1 MLLAGLTGTGSG
13 KLGSSVF
20 SVTAGKQIVRQY
32 QPVVTNPS
40 TQTQVNNRAR
50 LKLISQLSAVMG
62 DVIAIP
68 RKGNISS
75 RNLFVSDNY
84 HVTEAINGVATVDL
98 SAIGLTRG
106 GINIPYVNAVRVDT
120 TSIDV
125 ELADSAA
132 KIVTRVVYVMFY
144 RNRSGEL
151 QLADSAVIE
160 TAGADG
166 KFPFSF
172 GYIAQDVVVYAYGIF
187 DKNTKASAKFGD
199 YGVETGT
206 QVASLISDRK
216 VSDKDYLISKTQGIF
231 LVGETTIEVTS
242 CKVGTTSIAASGTT
256 NVPYQSFGNV
266 EVQANDV
273 EGKYLAILI
282 DGTRLT
288 PSAFNASGKANV
300 GFSGLSGGEN
310 IRFQI
315 GILQGVQFIPQFSYG
330 GTAVIAQ
337 QSTAITSVTANGTT
351 IGASGNTQIAQ
362 AASTLFIV
370 QGTGVANK
378 YMRISV
384 NGVAREPV
392 LFQDTVP
399 PFSAD
404 ETIANLAINDV
415 VTFQIG
421 RVVNNTFVEDVAYG
435 GSAVIA
441 EVPATFTSVTVNG
454 TSVAA
459 SGTTDVVA
467 QATNT
472 YVFNTQN
479 AIGKYLAF
487 LDGNNVVQSVHAIS
501 GNSLTVTDAAVAGTT
516 VKFAIGTGSSVG
528 SFVAQTNYGGTVSLV
543 EAPAADFNNVTLN
556 GNAWSGNREPS
567 SASVTVAATTKAAN
581 VGKWA
586 LLARSANKPAIGAE
600 AFPSVGANQIS
611 STSIGV
617 TGSLTQDYAYWLCI
631 CEFDEVDERYLVKA
645 VYDYSVMYH
654 IEEG

>member
-1 MLLAGLTGTGSG
+1 MKLTGLTGTGSG

-20 SVTAGKQIVRQY
+20 SVHAGEQVVRQY

-40 TQTQVNNRAR
+40 TQVQVNNRAR

-68 RKGNISS
+68 RKGNVTS

-84 HVTEAINGVATVDL
+84 HVTEALNGVATVDL
-98 SAIGLTRG
+98 SAISLTRG
-106 GINIPYVNAVRVDT
+106 GINIPYVNAVRVDN

-125 ELADSAA
+125 ELADKANQ
-132 KIVTRVVYVMFY
+132 IVSRVVYVMFY

-151 QLADSAVIE
+151 QLADSAVVE
-160 TAGADG
+160 TAGDDG
-166 KFPFSF
+166 KFAYSF
-172 GYIAQDVVVYAYGIF
+172 GYVAQDVVVYAYGIF
-187 DKNTKASAKFGD
+187 DKNNKAAAKFGD
-199 YGVETGT
+199 YAVETGT

-273 EGKYLAILI
+273 EGKYLAIII

-315 GILQGVQFIPQFSYG
+315 GIMQGVQFIPQFTYG

-337 QSTAITSVTANGTT
+337 QSTVITSVTANGAA

-362 AASTLFIV
+362 AASTQFVV

-392 LFQDTVP
+392 LFQTLIQP
-399 PFSAD
+399 ASAN
-404 ETIANLAINDV
+404 ETIANLAISDV

-441 EVPATFTSVTVNG
+441 EVPATFTGVTVNG
-454 TSVAA
+454 TNVAA

-472 YVFNTQN
+472 YVFGTQN

-501 GNSLTVTDAAVAGTT
+501 GNSLTVTDSAAAGTT
-516 VKFAIGTGSSVG
+516 IKFAIGTGSSVG
-528 SFVAQTNYGGTVSLV
+528 TFVAQTNYGGTVSLV
-543 EAPAADFNNVTLN
+543 EAPAADFSNVTVN
-556 GNAWSGNREPS
+556 GNPWNNNKELSGAN
-567 SASVTVAATTKAAN
+567 VTVAATTKAAN

-586 LLARSANKPAIGAE
+586 LLARSTTKPAIGAE

-611 STSIGV
+611 STSVGV
-617 TGSLTQDYAYWLCI
+617 TGTLAQDYAYWLCI
-631 CEFDEVDERYLVKA
+631 CEFDEVDERYLVKS
-645 VYDYSVMYH
+645 VYDYNVMYH

>member
-50 LKLISQLSAVMG
+50 LKLISQLSAVMS

-68 RKGNISS
+68 RKGNVSS

-106 GINIPYVNAVRVDT
+106 GVQIPYVNAERVDT

-125 ELADSAA
+125 ALADKADQ
-132 KIVTRVVYVMFY
+132 IVDRVVYIMFY

-151 QLADSAVIE
+151 QLADSAVVE

-166 KFPFSF
+166 KFPYSF

-187 DKNTKASAKFGD
+187 DKNNKATAKFSD
-199 YGVETGT
+199 YAVETGT

-231 LVGETTIEVTS
+231 LVGETSIEVTL
-242 CKVGTTSIAASGTT
+242 CKFGNTTIAATGTT
-256 NVPYQSFGNV
+256 NVPYASTGRV
-266 EVQANDV
+266 EVHANDV
-273 EGKYLAILI
+273 EGKYLSITI
-282 DGTRLT
+282 DGNRLPAT
-288 PSAFNASGKANV
+288 AFGVDGRALSSV
-300 GFSGLSGGEN
+300 GAFVGGEVVRVQIGVLSGE
-310 IRFQI
+310 
-315 GILQGVQFIPQFSYG
+315 QFVPQYTYG
-330 GTAVIAQ
+330 GTIVMSQ
-337 QSTAITSVTANGTT
+337 QNTAITSLTANGVA
-351 IGASGNTQIAQ
+351 IAASGNTQIAQ
-362 AASTLFIV
+362 AASVEFDIV
-370 QGTGVANK
+370 GTGCINK
-378 YMRISV
+378 YFRVSV
-384 NGVAREPV
+384 NGVARVPV
-392 LFQDTVP
+392 LFVNMSDRDT
-399 PFSAD
+399 SND
-404 ETIANLAINDV
+404 TISNLNVGDV
-415 VTFQIG
+415 VTFQVG

-441 EVPATFTSVTVNG
+441 EVPATFTGVTVNG
-454 TSVAA
+454 TNVAA

-472 YVFNTQN
+472 YVFGTQN

-501 GNSLTVTDAAVAGTT
+501 GNSLTVTDAATAGTT
-516 VKFAIGTGSSVG
+516 IKFAIGTGSSVG
-528 SFVAQTNYGGTVSLV
+528 TFVAQTNYGGTVSLI
-543 EAPAADFNNVTLN
+543 EAPAADFSNVTVN
-556 GNAWSGNREPS
+556 GNPWNGNMELSG
-567 SASVTVAATTKAAN
+567 ASVTVAATTKAAN
-581 VGKWA
+581 VGQWVM
-586 LLARSANKPAIGAE
+586 LARSNTKPAINSIAY
-600 AFPSVGANQIS
+600 PVVGYNQIS
-611 STSIGV
+611 NTSIGV
-617 TGSLTQDYAYWLCI
+617 TGSLAQEYNYWLCI
-631 CEFDEVDERYLVKA
+631 CEHDDIDDRFIIKA

>member
-1 MLLAGLTGTGSG
+1 MKLTGLTGTGSG

-20 SVTAGKQIVRQY
+20 SVHAGEQVVRQY
-32 QPVVTNPS
+32 QPIVTNPS

-68 RKGNISS
+68 RKGNVTS

-84 HVTEAINGVATVDL
+84 HVTEALNGVATVNL

-106 GINIPYVNAVRVDT
+106 GINIPYVNAERVDT

-125 ELADSAA
+125 ALADKANQ
-132 KIVTRVVYVMFY
+132 IVSRVVYVMFF

-151 QLADSAVIE
+151 QLADSAVVE
-160 TAGADG
+160 TAGVNG
-166 KFPFSF
+166 TFPYSF
-172 GYIAQDVVVYAYGIF
+172 GYIAQDVVVYAYGIY
-187 DKNTKASAKFGD
+187 DKNTKATAKFND
-199 YGVETGT
+199 YAVETGT
-206 QVASLISDRK
+206 EVASLISDRK
-216 VSDKDYLISKTQGIF
+216 VSDSDYLVSKTQGIF

-242 CKVGTTSIAASGTT
+242 CKVGSTSIAASGTT
-256 NVPYQSFGNV
+256 NVAYQSFGNV

-288 PSAFNASGKANV
+288 PSAFSASGKANV
-300 GFSGLSGGEN
+300 GFSGMSGGET

-315 GILQGVQFIPQFSYG
+315 GILQGVQFIPQFTYG

-337 QSTAITSVTANGTT
+337 QSTAITSVTANGTA

-362 AASTLFIV
+362 AANTTFVV

-384 NGVAREPV
+384 NGVAREPI

-404 ETIANLAINDV
+404 ETIANLAISDV

-441 EVPATFTSVTVNG
+441 EVPATFTGVTVNG
-454 TSVAA
+454 TNVAA

-501 GNSLTVTDAAVAGTT
+501 DNSLTVTDSAAAGTT

-543 EAPAADFNNVTLN
+543 EAPAADFSNVTVN
-556 GNAWSGNREPS
+556 GSAWNSNKELSGAN
-567 SASVTVAATTKAAN
+567 VTVAATTKAAN

-611 STSIGV
+611 GTSIGV
-617 TGSLTQDYAYWLCI
+617 TGSLTEDYAYWLCI
-631 CEFDEVDERYLVKA
+631 CEFDEVDEKYLVKA

>member
-1 MLLAGLTGTGSG
+1 MKLTGLTGTGSG

-20 SVTAGKQIVRQY
+20 SVHAGEQVVRQY

-40 TQTQVNNRAR
+40 TQVQVNNRAR

-68 RKGNISS
+68 RKGNVTS

-84 HVTEAINGVATVDL
+84 HVTEALNGVATVDL
-98 SAIGLTRG
+98 SAISLTRG
-106 GINIPYVNAVRVDT
+106 GINIPYVNAVRVDN

-125 ELADSAA
+125 ELADKANQ
-132 KIVTRVVYVMFY
+132 IVSRVVYVVFY

-151 QLADSAVIE
+151 QLADSAVVE
-160 TAGADG
+160 TAGDDG
-166 KFPFSF
+166 KFAYSF

-187 DKNTKASAKFGD
+187 DKNTKAAARFGD
-199 YGVETGT
+199 YAVETGT

-300 GFSGLSGGEN
+300 GFSGMSGGEN

-315 GILQGVQFIPQFSYG
+315 GIMQGVQFIPQFTYG

-337 QSTAITSVTANGTT
+337 QSTVITSVTANGAA

-362 AASTLFIV
+362 AASTTFVV

-404 ETIANLAINDV
+404 ESIANLAISDV
-415 VTFQIG
+415 ITFQVG
-421 RVVNNTFVEDVAYG
+421 RVINNTFVEDVAYG

-441 EVPATFTSVTVNG
+441 EVPATFTGVTVNG
-454 TSVAA
+454 TNVAA
-459 SGTTDVVA
+459 SGTTNVTV
-467 QATNT
+467 QSPNT
-472 YVFNTQN
+472 YVFGTQN

-501 GNSLTVTDAAVAGTT
+501 GNSLTVTDSAAAGTT

-528 SFVAQTNYGGTVSLV
+528 TFVAQTNYGGTVSLV
-543 EAPAADFNNVTLN
+543 EAPASDFSNVTLDGNPWNSNNESVGSSVSVAGNVRAAFN
-556 GNAWSGNREPS
+556 GKWVQLVRSETAPTIGSIPVYYTGQWPITNGSFSGSGNLN
-567 SASVTVAATTKAAN
+567 TNYK
-581 VGKWA
+581 
-586 LLARSANKPAIGAE
+586 
-600 AFPSVGANQIS
+600 
-611 STSIGV
+611 
-617 TGSLTQDYAYWLCI
+617 YWLCI
-631 CEFDEVDERYLVKA
+631 LERDDMDENFLVA
-645 VYDYSVMYH
+645 SVYDYYCMNEVN
-654 IEEG
+654 EG

>member
-1 MLLAGLTGTGSG
+1 MLLCGLTGTGSG

-68 RKGNISS
+68 RKGNVSS

-106 GINIPYVNAVRVDT
+106 GVQIPYINAERVDN

-125 ELADSAA
+125 ALADKADQ
-132 KIVTRVVYVMFY
+132 IVDRVVYIMFY

-151 QLADSAVIE
+151 QLADSAVVE
-160 TAGADG
+160 AAGADG
-166 KFPFSF
+166 KFPYSF
-172 GYIAQDVVVYAYGIF
+172 GYIAQDVVVYAYGIY
-187 DKNTKASAKFGD
+187 DKNNKATAKFGN
-199 YGVETGT
+199 YAVSTGT
-206 QVASLISDRK
+206 EVASLISDRK

-231 LVGETTIEVTS
+231 LVGETSIEVTL
-242 CKVGTTSIAASGTT
+242 CKFGNTTIASTGTT
-256 NVPYQSFGNV
+256 NVPYVSTGRV
-266 EVQANDV
+266 EVHANDV
-273 EGKYLAILI
+273 EDKYLSITI
-282 DGTRLT
+282 DGNRLPAT
-288 PSAFNASGKANV
+288 AFGADGRALSSV
-300 GFSGLSGGEN
+300 GAFVGGEVVRVQIGVLSGT
-310 IRFQI
+310 
-315 GILQGVQFIPQFSYG
+315 QFVPQYTYG
-330 GTAVIAQ
+330 GTIVMNQ
-337 QSTAITSVTANGTT
+337 QDTAISSLTANGVA
-351 IGASGNTQIAQ
+351 IAASGNTQIAQ
-362 AASTLFIV
+362 AASVEFDIV
-370 QGTGVANK
+370 GTGCINK
-378 YMRISV
+378 YFRVSV

-392 LFQDTVP
+392 LFVNMSDRDT
-399 PFSAD
+399 SND
-404 ETIANLAINDV
+404 TISNLNVGDV
-415 VTFQIG
+415 VTFQVG

-441 EVPATFTSVTVNG
+441 EVPATFTSVAVNG
-454 TSVAA
+454 TNVAA

-472 YVFNTQN
+472 YVFGTQN

-501 GNSLTVTDAAVAGTT
+501 GNSLTVTDAATAGTT
-516 VKFAIGTGSSVG
+516 IKFAIGTGSSVG
-528 SFVAQTNYGGTVSLV
+528 TFVAQTNYGGTVSLV
-543 EAPAADFNNVTLN
+543 EAPAADFSNVTVN
-556 GNAWSGNREPS
+556 GNAWNGNKELSG
-567 SASVTVAATTKAAN
+567 ASVTVAATTKAAN
-581 VGKWA
+581 VGQWV
-586 LLARSANKPAIGAE
+586 LLARSTSKPAIGAE

-617 TGSLTQDYAYWLCI
+617 TGSLAQDYAYWLCI

-654 IEEG
+654 IDEG

>member
-1 MLLAGLTGTGSG
+1 MKLTGLTGTGSG

-20 SVTAGKQIVRQY
+20 SVSAGEQIVRQY

-68 RKGNISS
+68 KQGNVSS

-84 HVTEAINGVATVDL
+84 HATEAVNGVATVDL

-106 GINIPYVNAVRVDT
+106 GVQIPYVNASRVDT

-125 ELADSAA
+125 ELADKANQ
-132 KIVTRVVYVMFY
+132 IVSRVVYVMFF

-151 QLADSAVIE
+151 QLADSAVVE
-160 TAGADG
+160 VAGTDG
-166 KFPFSF
+166 KFPYSF
-172 GYIAQDVVVYAYGIF
+172 DYIAQDVVVYAYGIF
-187 DKNTKASAKFGD
+187 DKNSKASAKFGN
-199 YGVETGT
+199 YAVETGT

-256 NVPYQSFGNV
+256 NVPYQSFGTV

-273 EGKYLAILI
+273 EGKYLAILVN
-282 DGTRLT
+282 GTRLT
-288 PSAFNASGKANV
+288 PSAFDASGKAYV
-300 GFSGLSGGEN
+300 GFSGFSGGET
-310 IRFQI
+310 IRVQI
-315 GILQGVQFIPQFSYG
+315 GILQGVQFVPQFTYG

-337 QSTAITSVTANGTT
+337 QSTVFTSVTANGAA
-351 IGASGNTQIAQ
+351 ISASGNTQIAQ
-362 AASTLFIV
+362 AASTEFIV

-384 NGVAREPV
+384 NGVARTPV
-392 LFQDTVP
+392 LFQDTVS

-404 ETIANLAINDV
+404 ETIANLSVGDV

-421 RVVNNTFVEDVAYG
+421 RVVNDTFVEDVAFG

-454 TSVAA
+454 SNVAA
-459 SGTTDVVA
+459 SGTTEVVA

-479 AIGKYLAF
+479 AIGKYMAF

-501 GNSLTVTDAAVAGTT
+501 GNSLTVTDSAAAGTT

-528 SFVAQTNYGGTVSLV
+528 TFVAQTNFGGTVSLV
-543 EAPAADFNNVTLN
+543 EAPAADFSNITFN
-556 GNAWSGNREPS
+556 GNAWNSNREVS
-567 SASVTVAATTKAAN
+567 SSNATVAGTTKAAN
-581 VGKWA
+581 NGKFVA
-586 LLARSANKPAIGAE
+586 LTRSTAKPNIGDSMSFVQGKHQISNGSLDLTGNLSEGYTYWLAIG
-600 AFPSVGANQIS
+600 
-611 STSIGV
+611 
-617 TGSLTQDYAYWLCI
+617 DY
-631 CEFDEVDERYLVKA
+631 DELEDTTVITA
-645 VYDYSVMYH
+645 VYDYSVKYA

>member
-1 MLLAGLTGTGSG
+1 MKLTGLTGTGSG

-20 SVTAGKQIVRQY
+20 SVHAGEQVVRQY

-68 RKGNISS
+68 RKGNVTS

-84 HVTEAINGVATVDL
+84 HVTEALNGVATVDL
-98 SAIGLTRG
+98 SAISLTRG
-106 GINIPYVNAVRVDT
+106 GINIPYVNAVRVDN

-125 ELADSAA
+125 ELADKANQ
-132 KIVTRVVYVMFY
+132 IVSRVVYVMFY

-151 QLADSAVIE
+151 QLADSAVVE
-160 TAGADG
+160 TAGDDG
-166 KFPFSF
+166 KFPYSF
-172 GYIAQDVVVYAYGIF
+172 GYVAQDVVVYAYGIF
-187 DKNTKASAKFGD
+187 DKNTKAAAKFGD
-199 YGVETGT
+199 YAVETGT

-242 CKVGTTSIAASGTT
+242 CKVEATSIAASGTT
-256 NVPYQSFGNV
+256 NVPYYSFGI
-266 EVQANDV
+266 VQVKANDV
-273 EGKYLAILI
+273 EGKYLSILV
-282 DGTRLT
+282 DGTRST
-288 PSAFNASGKANV
+288 PSAFDESGKAIAN
-300 GFSGLSGGEN
+300 FSGLSGGEN

-315 GILQGVQFIPQFSYG
+315 GIMQGVQFIPQFTYG

-337 QSTAITSVTANGTT
+337 QATAFTSVTANGTA

-362 AASTLFIV
+362 AASTEFVV

-392 LFQDTVP
+392 LFQNLVP
-399 PFSAD
+399 PASAD
-404 ETIANLAINDV
+404 ETIANLAISDV

-441 EVPATFTSVTVNG
+441 EVPATFTGVTVNG
-454 TSVAA
+454 TNVAA

-472 YVFNTQN
+472 YVFGTQN

-501 GNSLTVTDAAVAGTT
+501 GNSLTVTDSAAAGTT

-543 EAPAADFNNVTLN
+543 EAPASDFSNVTLN
-556 GNAWSGNREPS
+556 GNPWNSNNES
-567 SASVTVAATTKAAN
+567 VSNSVTVAGDVAARYN
-581 VGKWA
+581 GRHVA
-586 LLARSANKPAIGAE
+586 LVQNSNPPAIGTIVNIRTGNWLISNG
-600 AFPSVGANQIS
+600 AFSGSGNINSNQK
-611 STSIGV
+611 
-617 TGSLTQDYAYWLCI
+617 YWLCVLVPDDM
-631 CEFDEVDERYLVKA
+631 DENQLVDS
-645 VYDYSVMYH
+645 VYDYYCMNEVN
-654 IEEG
+654 EG

>member
-1 MLLAGLTGTGSG
+1 MKLTGLTGTGSG

-20 SVTAGKQIVRQY
+20 SVHAGEQVVRQY

-68 RKGNISS
+68 RKGNVTS

-84 HVTEAINGVATVDL
+84 HVTEALNGVATVDL
-98 SAIGLTRG
+98 SAISLTRG
-106 GINIPYVNAVRVDT
+106 GINIPYVNAVRVDN

-125 ELADSAA
+125 ELADKANQ
-132 KIVTRVVYVMFY
+132 IVSRVVYVMFY

-151 QLADSAVIE
+151 QLADSAVVE
-160 TAGADG
+160 TAGDDG
-166 KFPFSF
+166 KFAYSF
-172 GYIAQDVVVYAYGIF
+172 GYVAQDVVVYAYGIF
-187 DKNTKASAKFGD
+187 DKNNKAAAKFGD
-199 YGVETGT
+199 YAVETGT

-242 CKVGTTSIAASGTT
+242 CKVENTSIAASGTT
-256 NVPYQSFGNV
+256 NVPYYSFGIV
-266 EVQANDV
+266 QVQANDV
-273 EGKYLAILI
+273 EGKYLSILV
-282 DGTRLT
+282 DGTRST
-288 PSAFNASGKANV
+288 PSAFDASGKAIAS
-300 GFSGLSGGEN
+300 FSNLSGGEN

-315 GILQGVQFIPQFSYG
+315 GIMQGVQFIPQFTYG

-337 QSTAITSVTANGTT
+337 QSTAFTSVTANGSA

-362 AASTLFIV
+362 AASTQFVV

-378 YMRISV
+378 YMRISI

-392 LFQDTVP
+392 LFQTLIQP
-399 PFSAD
+399 ASAN
-404 ETIANLAINDV
+404 ETIANLAISDV

-441 EVPATFTSVTVNG
+441 EVPATFTGVTVNG
-454 TSVAA
+454 TNVAA
-459 SGTTDVVA
+459 AGTTEVVA

-472 YVFNTQN
+472 YVFGTQN

-501 GNSLTVTDAAVAGTT
+501 GNSLTVTDSAAAGTT

-543 EAPAADFNNVTLN
+543 EAPAADFSNVTVN
-556 GNAWSGNREPS
+556 GNPWNNNKEFSGAN
-567 SASVTVAATTKAAN
+567 VTVAAATKAAN

-586 LLARSANKPAIGAE
+586 LLARSNEKPAINAE

-617 TGSLTQDYAYWLCI
+617 TGSLAQDYKYWLCI

>member
-68 RKGNISS
+68 RKGNVTS

-106 GINIPYVNAVRVDT
+106 GINIPYVNAVRVDN

-125 ELADSAA
+125 ELADRAD

-151 QLADSAVIE
+151 QLADSAIVE

-166 KFPFSF
+166 KFLYSF
-172 GYIAQDVVVYAYGIF
+172 EFIAQDVVVYAYGIF
-187 DKNTKASAKFGD
+187 DKNTKATAKFND
-199 YGVETGT
+199 YAVETGT
-206 QVASLISDRK
+206 EVASLISDRK
-216 VSDKDYLISKTQGIF
+216 VSDRDYLISKTQGIF
-231 LVGETTIEVTS
+231 LVGETSIEVTL
-242 CKVGTTSIAASGTT
+242 CKFGNTTIAASGTT
-256 NVPYQSFGNV
+256 NVPYASTGRV
-266 EVQANDV
+266 EVHANDV
-273 EGKYLAILI
+273 EGKYLSITI
-282 DGTRLT
+282 DGNRLPAT
-288 PSAFNASGKANV
+288 AFGADGKALSSV
-300 GFSGLSGGEN
+300 GAFVGGEVVRVQIGVLSGT
-310 IRFQI
+310 
-315 GILQGVQFIPQFSYG
+315 QFVPQYTYG
-330 GTAVIAQ
+330 GTIVMNQ
-337 QSTAITSVTANGTT
+337 QNTAISSLNANGVA
-351 IGASGNTQIAQ
+351 IAASGNTQIAQ
-362 AASTLFIV
+362 AASIEFDIV
-370 QGTGVANK
+370 GTGCINK
-378 YMRISV
+378 YFRVSV

-392 LFQDTVP
+392 LFINASSQDT
-399 PFSAD
+399 SND
-404 ETIANLAINDV
+404 TISNLNVGDV
-415 VTFQIG
+415 VTFQVG

-454 TSVAA
+454 TNVAA

-472 YVFNTQN
+472 YVFGTQN

-501 GNSLTVTDAAVAGTT
+501 GNSLTVTDSAAAGTT

-543 EAPAADFNNVTLN
+543 EAPAADFSNVTLN

-567 SASVTVAATTKAAN
+567 SGNVTVAGTTKAAN
-581 VGKWA
+581 VGKWVM
-586 LLARSANKPAIGAE
+586 LARSENKPAIGADV
-600 AFPSVGANQIS
+600 FPVVGANQIS

-617 TGSLTQDYAYWLCI
+617 TGSLAKDYKYWLCI
-631 CEFDEVDERYLVKA
+631 CELDEIDDRYLVKA
-645 VYDYSVMYH
+645 VYDYSVKYTV
-654 IEEG
+654 EEG

>member
-1 MLLAGLTGTGSG
+1 MKLSGLTGTGSG

-20 SVTAGKQIVRQY
+20 SVHAGEQVVRQY

-68 RKGNISS
+68 RKGNVTS

-84 HVTEAINGVATVDL
+84 HVTEALNGVATVNL

-106 GINIPYVNAVRVDT
+106 GINIPYVNAERVDT

-125 ELADSAA
+125 ALADKANQ
-132 KIVTRVVYVMFY
+132 IVSRVVYVMFF

-151 QLADSAVIE
+151 QLADSAVVE
-160 TAGADG
+160 TAGVNG
-166 KFPFSF
+166 TFPYSF
-172 GYIAQDVVVYAYGIF
+172 GYIAQDVVVYAYGIY
-187 DKNTKASAKFGD
+187 DKNTKATAKFND
-199 YGVETGT
+199 YAVETGT
-206 QVASLISDRK
+206 EVASLISDRK
-216 VSDKDYLISKTQGIF
+216 VSDSDYLVSKTQGIF

-242 CKVGTTSIAASGTT
+242 CKVGSTSIAASGTT
-256 NVPYQSFGNV
+256 NVAYQSFGNV

-288 PSAFNASGKANV
+288 PSAFSASGKANV
-300 GFSGLSGGEN
+300 GFSGMSGGET

-315 GILQGVQFIPQFSYG
+315 GILQGVQFIPQFTYG

-337 QSTAITSVTANGTT
+337 QSTAITSVTANGTA

-362 AASTLFIV
+362 AANTTFVV

-384 NGVAREPV
+384 NGVAREPI

-404 ETIANLAINDV
+404 ETIANLAISDV

-441 EVPATFTSVTVNG
+441 EVPATFTGVTVNG
-454 TSVAA
+454 TNVAA

-501 GNSLTVTDAAVAGTT
+501 GNSLTVTDAAAAGTT

-543 EAPAADFNNVTLN
+543 EAPAADFSNVTIN
-556 GNAWSGNREPS
+556 GSAWGSNKELSG
-567 SASVTVAATTKAAN
+567 ASVTVAATTKAAN
-581 VGKWA
+581 ISKWA
-586 LLARSANKPAIGAE
+586 LLARSANKPSVGDQ

-611 STSIGV
+611 STSVGV
-617 TGSLTQDYAYWLCI
+617 TGSLAQDYNYWLCI
-631 CEFDEVDERYLVKA
+631 CELDEIDDRYLIEA

>member
-1 MLLAGLTGTGSG
+1 MKLTGLTGTGSG

-20 SVTAGKQIVRQY
+20 SVQAGEQIVRQY

-40 TQTQVNNRAR
+40 TQVQVNNRAR
-50 LKLISQLSAVMG
+50 LKLISQLSAVMS

-68 RKGNISS
+68 RKGNVTS

-125 ELADSAA
+125 ELADKANQ
-132 KIVTRVVYVMFY
+132 IVSRVVYVMFY

-151 QLADSAVIE
+151 QLADSAVVE
-160 TAGADG
+160 TAGDDG
-166 KFPFSF
+166 VFPYSF
-172 GYIAQDVVVYAYGIF
+172 GYVAQDVVVYAYGIF
-187 DKNTKASAKFGD
+187 DKNNKATAKFSD
-199 YGVETGT
+199 YAVETGT
-206 QVASLISDRK
+206 QVASLVSDRK

-256 NVPYQSFGNV
+256 NVAYQSFGNV

-282 DGTRLT
+282 DGTRLA

-315 GILQGVQFIPQFSYG
+315 GILQGVQFIPQFTYG

-337 QSTAITSVTANGTT
+337 QSTVITAVTANGTA

-362 AASTLFIV
+362 AANTQFIV

-384 NGVAREPV
+384 NGVAREPI

-441 EVPATFTSVTVNG
+441 EVPATFTGVTVNG
-454 TSVAA
+454 TNVAA
-459 SGTTDVVA
+459 AGTTEVVA

-472 YVFNTQN
+472 YVFGTQN

-501 GNSLTVTDAAVAGTT
+501 GNSLTVTDSAAAGTT
-516 VKFAIGTGSSVG
+516 IKFAIGTGSSVG
-528 SFVAQTNYGGTVSLV
+528 TFVAQTNFGGTVSLT
-543 EAPAADFNNVTLN
+543 EAPAADFSNVTVN
-556 GNAWSGNREPS
+556 GSAWNSNKEVSGAN
-567 SASVTVAATTKAAN
+567 VTVAATTKAAN
-581 VGKWA
+581 IGKWA
-586 LLARSANKPAIGAE
+586 LLARSTTQPTIGAE
-600 AFPSVGANQIS
+600 AYPSVGANQIS
-611 STSIGV
+611 NTSIGV
-617 TGSLTQDYAYWLCI
+617 TGSLSQDYNYWLCI
-631 CEFDEVDERYLVKA
+631 CEFDEIDERYLVTA
-645 VYDYSVMYH
+645 VYDYSVTYH
-654 IEEG
+654 VDEG

>member
-1 MLLAGLTGTGSG
+1 MKLTGLTGTGSG

-20 SVTAGKQIVRQY
+20 SVHAGEQVVRQY

-68 RKGNISS
+68 RKGNVTS

-84 HVTEAINGVATVDL
+84 QFTQALNGVATVDL

-106 GINIPYVNAVRVDT
+106 GVQIPYINAERVDT

-125 ELADSAA
+125 ALADKADQ
-132 KIVTRVVYVMFY
+132 IVDRVIYVMFY

-151 QLADSAVIE
+151 QLADSAVVE

-166 KFPFSF
+166 KFPYSF

-187 DKNTKASAKFGD
+187 DKNTKATAKFGN
-199 YGVETGT
+199 YAVETGT

-273 EGKYLAILI
+273 EGKYLAILV

-310 IRFQI
+310 IRIQI
-315 GILQGVQFIPQFSYG
+315 GILQGVQFIPQFTYG
-330 GTAVIAQ
+330 GTALIAQ

-362 AASTLFIV
+362 AASTQFIV

-404 ETIANLAINDV
+404 ETIANLAISDV

-441 EVPATFTSVTVNG
+441 EVPATFTGVTVNG

-501 GNSLTVTDAAVAGTT
+501 GNSLTVTDAATAGTT

-543 EAPAADFNNVTLN
+543 EAPATVFSNITLAGTPWESTRNVSTNPVAVAGNIDARYN
-556 GNAWSGNREPS
+556 GKP
-567 SASVTVAATTKAAN
+567 VKLV
-581 VGKWA
+581 
-586 LLARSANKPAIGAE
+586 RSNDKPAIGSI
-600 AFPSVGANQIS
+600 PSNYVNIS
-611 STSIGV
+611 NVSN
-617 TGSLTQDYAYWLCI
+617 GSFSGSGNLSSGSYYWLCVLVPDDM
-631 CEFDEVDERYLVKA
+631 DEHLLVDN
-645 VYDYSVMYH
+645 VYDYKMDFGVD
-654 IEEG
+654 EG

>member
-1 MLLAGLTGTGSG
+1 MKLTGLTGTGSG

-20 SVTAGKQIVRQY
+20 SVQAGEQIVRQY

-40 TQTQVNNRAR
+40 TQVQVNNRAR

-68 RKGNISS
+68 RKGNVTS

-84 HVTEAINGVATVDL
+84 HVTEALNGVATVNL
-98 SAIGLTRG
+98 SAISLTRG
-106 GINIPYVNAVRVDT
+106 GINIPYVNAERVDT

-125 ELADSAA
+125 ALADKANQ
-132 KIVTRVVYVMFY
+132 IVSRVVYVMFF

-151 QLADSAVIE
+151 QLADSAVVE
-160 TAGADG
+160 TAGVNG
-166 KFPFSF
+166 TFPYSF
-172 GYIAQDVVVYAYGIF
+172 GYIAQDVVVYAYGIY
-187 DKNTKASAKFGD
+187 DKNTKATAKFSD
-199 YGVETGT
+199 YAVETGT

-216 VSDKDYLISKTQGIF
+216 VSDSDYLVSKTQGIF

-242 CKVGTTSIAASGTT
+242 CKVGSTSIAASGTT
-256 NVPYQSFGNV
+256 NVAYQSFGNV

-288 PSAFNASGKANV
+288 PSAFSASGKANV
-300 GFSGLSGGEN
+300 GFSGMSGGET

-315 GILQGVQFIPQFSYG
+315 GILQGVQFIPQFTYG

-362 AASTLFIV
+362 AANTTFVV

-384 NGVAREPV
+384 NGVAREPI

-404 ETIANLAINDV
+404 ETIANLAISDV

-441 EVPATFTSVTVNG
+441 EVPATFTGVTVNG
-454 TSVAA
+454 TNVAA

-501 GNSLTVTDAAVAGTT
+501 GNSLTVTDSAAAGTT

-543 EAPAADFNNVTLN
+543 EAPASDFSNVTLN
-556 GNAWSGNREPS
+556 GNPWNSNNES
-567 SASVTVAATTKAAN
+567 VDSSVTVAGNVRAAFN
-581 VGKWA
+581 GKYVQ
-586 LLARSANKPAIGAE
+586 LVRSETAPTIGSI
-600 AFPSVGANQIS
+600 PSVYTGQWAIS
-611 STSIGV
+611 NGSFSGSGNLNTS
-617 TGSLTQDYAYWLCI
+617 YKYWLCI
-631 CEFDEVDERYLVKA
+631 VEPDDMDENLLVA
-645 VYDYSVMYH
+645 SVYDYYCMNEVN
-654 IEEG
+654 EG

>member
-1 MLLAGLTGTGSG
+1 MKLTGLTGTGSG

-20 SVTAGKQIVRQY
+20 SVHAGEQVVRQY

-68 RKGNISS
+68 RKGNVTS

-84 HVTEAINGVATVDL
+84 HVTEALNGVATVDL
-98 SAIGLTRG
+98 SAISLTRG
-106 GINIPYVNAVRVDT
+106 GINIPYVNAVRVDN

-125 ELADSAA
+125 ELADKANQ
-132 KIVTRVVYVMFY
+132 IVSRVVYVMFY

-151 QLADSAVIE
+151 QLADSAVVE
-160 TAGADG
+160 TAGDDG
-166 KFPFSF
+166 KFAYSF
-172 GYIAQDVVVYAYGIF
+172 GYVAQDVVVYAYGIF
-187 DKNTKASAKFGD
+187 DKNNKAAAKFGD
-199 YGVETGT
+199 YAVETGT

-242 CKVGTTSIAASGTT
+242 CKVENTSIAASGTT
-256 NVPYQSFGNV
+256 NVPYYSFGI
-266 EVQANDV
+266 VQVKANDV
-273 EGKYLAILI
+273 EGKYLSILI

-288 PSAFNASGKANV
+288 PSAFDASGKAIAS
-300 GFSGLSGGEN
+300 FSGLSGGEN

-315 GILQGVQFIPQFSYG
+315 GIMQGVQFIPQFTYG

-337 QSTAITSVTANGTT
+337 QATAFTSVTANGTA

-362 AASTLFIV
+362 AASTQFIV

-392 LFQDTVP
+392 LFQSLVP
-399 PFSAD
+399 PASAD

-441 EVPATFTSVTVNG
+441 EVPATFTGVTVNG
-454 TSVAA
+454 SNVAV
-459 SGTTDVVA
+459 SGTTEVVA

-472 YVFNTQN
+472 YVFGTQN

-501 GNSLTVTDAAVAGTT
+501 SNSLTVTDAAVAGTT
-516 VKFAIGTGSSVG
+516 IKFAIGTGSSVG
-528 SFVAQTNYGGTVSLV
+528 TFVAQTNYGGTVSLV
-543 EAPAADFNNVTLN
+543 EAPASDFSNITLN
-556 GNAWSGNREPS
+556 GNPWNSNNESAGNS
-567 SASVTVAATTKAAN
+567 LTVAGN
-581 VGKWA
+581 VADRYNGRRVR
-586 LLARSANKPAIGAE
+586 LVQSSNPPAIGSIPSNYSGNWLISNG
-600 AFPSVGANQIS
+600 AFS
-611 STSIGV
+611 
-617 TGSLTQDYAYWLCI
+617 GSGNINSNLKYWLCVLVPDDM
-631 CEFDEVDERYLVKA
+631 DENQLVA
-645 VYDYSVMYH
+645 SVYDYYCM
-654 IEEG
+654 EEVNEG

>member
-1 MLLAGLTGTGSG
+1 MKLTGLTGTGSG

-20 SVTAGKQIVRQY
+20 SVQAGEQIVRQY

-40 TQTQVNNRAR
+40 TQVQVNNRAR
-50 LKLISQLSAVMG
+50 LKLVSQLSAVMS

-68 RKGNISS
+68 RKGNVTS

-84 HVTEAINGVATVDL
+84 HVTEALNGVATVDL
-98 SAIGLTRG
+98 SAISLTRG
-106 GINIPYVNAVRVDT
+106 GINIPYVNAVRVDN

-125 ELADSAA
+125 ELADKANQ
-132 KIVTRVVYVMFY
+132 IVSRVVYVMFY

-151 QLADSAVIE
+151 QLADSAVVE
-160 TAGADG
+160 TAGDDG
-166 KFPFSF
+166 KFAYSF

-187 DKNTKASAKFGD
+187 DKNNKAAAKFGD
-199 YGVETGT
+199 YAVETGT
-206 QVASLISDRK
+206 QVASLVSDRK

-256 NVPYQSFGNV
+256 NVAYQSFGNV

-273 EGKYLAILI
+273 EGKYLAILV
-282 DGTRLT
+282 DGTRLN

-315 GILQGVQFIPQFSYG
+315 GILQGTQFVPQFTYG

-337 QSTAITSVTANGTT
+337 QSTVITAVTANGTA

-362 AASTLFIV
+362 AANTTFVV

-384 NGVAREPV
+384 NGVAREPI

-441 EVPATFTSVTVNG
+441 EVPATFTGVTVNG

-459 SGTTDVVA
+459 AGTTEIVA

-472 YVFNTQN
+472 YVFGTQN

-501 GNSLTVTDAAVAGTT
+501 GNSLTVTDSAAAGTT
-516 VKFAIGTGSSVG
+516 IKFAIGTGSSVG
-528 SFVAQTNYGGTVSLV
+528 TFVAQTNFGGTVSLT
-543 EAPAADFNNVTLN
+543 EAPAADFSNVTVN
-556 GNAWSGNREPS
+556 GNPWNNNKELSGGN
-567 SASVTVAATTKAAN
+567 VTVAATTKAAN
-581 VGKWA
+581 VGQWV
-586 LLARSANKPAIGAE
+586 LLARSNEKPAINSE
-600 AFPSVGANQIS
+600 AYPSVGANQIS
-611 STSIGV
+611 NTSIGV
-617 TGSLTQDYAYWLCI
+617 TGSLAQDYKYWLCI
-631 CEFDEVDERYLVKA
+631 CEFDELDERYLVKA

>member
-1 MLLAGLTGTGSG
+1 MKLTGLTGTGSG

-20 SVTAGKQIVRQY
+20 SVHAGEQVVRQY

-68 RKGNISS
+68 RKGNVTS

-84 HVTEAINGVATVDL
+84 QFTQALNGVATVDL

-106 GINIPYVNAVRVDT
+106 GVQIPYINAERVDT

-125 ELADSAA
+125 ALADKADQ
-132 KIVTRVVYVMFY
+132 IVDRVIYVMFY

-151 QLADSAVIE
+151 QLADSAVVE

-166 KFPFSF
+166 KFPYSF

-187 DKNTKASAKFGD
+187 DKNTKATAKFGN
-199 YGVETGT
+199 YAVETGT

-337 QSTAITSVTANGTT
+337 QATAITSVTANGTA

-362 AASTLFIV
+362 AASTQFIV

-487 LDGNNVVQSVHAIS
+487 LNGNNVVQSVHAIS
-501 GNSLTVTDAAVAGTT
+501 GNSLTVTDAAAAGTT

-543 EAPAADFNNVTLN
+543 EAPAADFSNVTVN
-556 GNAWSGNREPS
+556 GNPWNNNKELSG
-567 SASVTVAATTKAAN
+567 ASVTVAAATKAAN

-617 TGSLTQDYAYWLCI
+617 TGSLAQDYAYWLCI

>member
-1 MLLAGLTGTGSG
+1 MLLCGLTGTGSG

-20 SVTAGKQIVRQY
+20 SVIAGKQIVRQY

-68 RKGNISS
+68 RKGNVSS

-125 ELADSAA
+125 ELADKADQ
-132 KIVTRVVYVMFY
+132 IVSRVVYVMFY

-151 QLADSAVIE
+151 QLADSTVVE

-166 KFPFSF
+166 KFPYSF

-187 DKNTKASAKFGD
+187 DKNTKATAKFSD
-199 YGVETGT
+199 YAVETGT

-216 VSDKDYLISKTQGIF
+216 VSDNDYLISKTQGIF
-231 LVGETTIEVTS
+231 LVGETTIEVTL
-242 CKVGTTSIAASGTT
+242 CKFGNTTIAASGTT
-256 NVPYQSFGNV
+256 NVPYASTGRV
-266 EVQANDV
+266 EVRANDV
-273 EGKYLAILI
+273 EGKYLSITI
-282 DGTRLT
+282 DGNRLPAT
-288 PSAFNASGKANV
+288 AFGADGRALSEV
-300 GFSGLSGGEN
+300 GAFVGGEVIRVQIGVLSGT
-310 IRFQI
+310 
-315 GILQGVQFIPQFSYG
+315 QFVPQYTYG
-330 GTAVIAQ
+330 GTIVMNQ
-337 QSTAITSVTANGTT
+337 QSTVISSLTANGVA
-351 IGASGNTQIAQ
+351 IAASGNTQIAQ
-362 AASTLFIV
+362 AASIEFDIV
-370 QGTGVANK
+370 GTGCINK
-378 YMRISV
+378 YFRVSV

-392 LFQDTVP
+392 LFTNLSAQDT
-399 PFSAD
+399 SND
-404 ETIANLAINDV
+404 TISNLNVGDV
-415 VTFQIG
+415 VTFQVG

-454 TSVAA
+454 TNVAA

-487 LDGNNVVQSVHAIS
+487 LNGNNVVQSVHAIS
-501 GNSLTVTDAAVAGTT
+501 GNSLTVTDSAAAGTT

-528 SFVAQTNYGGTVSLV
+528 SFVAQTNFGGTVSLV
-543 EAPAADFNNVTLN
+543 EAPASDFSNVTLN
-556 GNAWSGNREPS
+556 GNPWTSNND
-567 SASVTVAATTKAAN
+567 SAGSSVTVAGSVNSAYN
-581 VGKWA
+581 GKRVK
-586 LLARSANKPAIGAE
+586 LVQGETPPAIGSGTNY
-600 AFPSVGANQIS
+600 SVGNWLITDGS
-611 STSIGV
+611 F
-617 TGSLTQDYAYWLCI
+617 TGSGNLQTNHKYWLCI
-631 CEFDEVDERYLVKA
+631 CVPDDMDEQQLVA
-645 VYDYSVMYH
+645 SVYDYYCMNEVN
-654 IEEG
+654 EG

>member
-1 MLLAGLTGTGSG
+1 MKLTGLTGTGSG

-20 SVTAGKQIVRQY
+20 SVHAGEQVVRQY

-40 TQTQVNNRAR
+40 TQVQVNNRAR

-68 RKGNISS
+68 RKGNVTS

-84 HVTEAINGVATVDL
+84 HVTEALNGVATVDL
-98 SAIGLTRG
+98 SAISLTRG
-106 GINIPYVNAVRVDT
+106 GINIPYVNAVRVDN

-125 ELADSAA
+125 ELADKANQ
-132 KIVTRVVYVMFY
+132 IVSRVVYVMFF

-151 QLADSAVIE
+151 QLADSAVVE
-160 TAGADG
+160 TAGVNG
-166 KFPFSF
+166 TFPYSF

-187 DKNTKASAKFGD
+187 DKNNKAAAKFGD
-199 YGVETGT
+199 YAVETGT

-242 CKVGTTSIAASGTT
+242 CKVENTSIAASGTT
-256 NVPYQSFGNV
+256 NVPYYSFGIV
-266 EVQANDV
+266 QVQANDV
-273 EGKYLAILI
+273 EGKYLSILV
-282 DGTRLT
+282 DGTRSN
-288 PSAFNASGKANV
+288 PSAFDASGKAIAS
-300 GFSGLSGGEN
+300 FSGLSGGEN

-315 GILQGVQFIPQFSYG
+315 GILQGVQFIPQFTYG

-337 QSTAITSVTANGTT
+337 QATAFTSVTANGSA

-362 AASTLFIV
+362 AASTQFIV

-392 LFQDTVP
+392 LFQTLIQP
-399 PFSAD
+399 ASAN
-404 ETIANLAINDV
+404 ETIANLAISDV

-441 EVPATFTSVTVNG
+441 EVPATFTGVTVNG
-454 TSVAA
+454 TNVAA
-459 SGTTDVVA
+459 SGTTNVTV
-467 QATNT
+467 QSPNT
-472 YVFNTQN
+472 YVFGTQN

-501 GNSLTVTDAAVAGTT
+501 GNSLTVTDSAAAGTT

-528 SFVAQTNYGGTVSLV
+528 SFVAQTNYGGTVSLI
-543 EAPAADFNNVTLN
+543 EAPAADFSNVTVN
-556 GNAWSGNREPS
+556 GNPWNNNKELSGAN
-567 SASVTVAATTKAAN
+567 VTVGATTKAAN

-586 LLARSANKPAIGAE
+586 LLARSTTKPAIGAE

-611 STSIGV
+611 STSVGV
-617 TGSLTQDYAYWLCI
+617 TGTLAQDYAYWLCI

>member
-1 MLLAGLTGTGSG
+1 MKLTGLTGTGSG

-20 SVTAGKQIVRQY
+20 SVHAGEQVVRQY

-68 RKGNISS
+68 RKGNVTS

-106 GINIPYVNAVRVDT
+106 GIHIPYINAERIDT

-125 ELADSAA
+125 ALADKADQ
-132 KIVTRVVYVMFY
+132 IVDRVVYVMFY

-151 QLADSAVIE
+151 QLADSAIVE

-166 KFPFSF
+166 KFPYSF
-172 GYIAQDVVVYAYGIF
+172 GYVAQDVVVYAYGIF
-187 DKNTKASAKFGD
+187 DKNTKATAKFSD
-199 YGVETGT
+199 YAVETGT

-242 CKVGTTSIAASGTT
+242 CKVENTNITASGTT
-256 NVPYQSFGNV
+256 NVPYYSFGIV
-266 EVQANDV
+266 QVQANDV
-273 EGKYLAILI
+273 EGKYLSILI
-282 DGTRLT
+282 DGTRVA
-288 PSAFNASGKANV
+288 PSAFDASGKAIAS
-300 GFSGLSGGEN
+300 FSNLSGGEN

-315 GILQGVQFIPQFSYG
+315 GIMQGVQFIPQFTYG

-337 QSTAITSVTANGTT
+337 QATAFTSVTANGAA

-362 AASTLFIV
+362 AASTQFVV

-392 LFQDTVP
+392 LFQTLIQP
-399 PFSAD
+399 ASAN
-404 ETIANLAINDV
+404 ETIANLAISDV

-441 EVPATFTSVTVNG
+441 EVPATFTGVTVNG
-454 TSVAA
+454 TNVAA

-501 GNSLTVTDAAVAGTT
+501 GNSLTVTDSAAAGTT

-543 EAPAADFNNVTLN
+543 EAPAADFSNVTVN
-556 GNAWSGNREPS
+556 GNPWNNNKELSG
-567 SASVTVAATTKAAN
+567 ASVTVAATTKAAN

-617 TGSLTQDYAYWLCI
+617 TGSLAQDYAYWLCI

>member
-1 MLLAGLTGTGSG
+1 MKLTGLTGTGSG

-20 SVTAGKQIVRQY
+20 SVHAGEQVVRQY

-40 TQTQVNNRAR
+40 TQVQVNNRAR

-68 RKGNISS
+68 RKGNVTS

-84 HVTEAINGVATVDL
+84 QFTQALNGVATVDL

-125 ELADSAA
+125 ELADKADQ
-132 KIVTRVVYVMFY
+132 IVSRVVYVMFY

-166 KFPFSF
+166 KFPYSF

-187 DKNTKASAKFGD
+187 DKNTKATAKFGD
-199 YGVETGT
+199 YAVETGT

-256 NVPYQSFGNV
+256 NVAYQSFGNV

-288 PSAFNASGKANV
+288 PSAFSASGKANV
-300 GFSGLSGGEN
+300 GFSGLSGGET

-315 GILQGVQFIPQFSYG
+315 GIMQGVQFIPQFTYG

-337 QSTAITSVTANGTT
+337 QSTVITSVTANGAA
-351 IGASGNTQIAQ
+351 IGASGNTQVAQ
-362 AASTLFIV
+362 AANTSFVV

-384 NGVAREPV
+384 NGVAREPI

-415 VTFQIG
+415 VTFQVG

-454 TSVAA
+454 TNVAT

-487 LDGNNVVQSVHAIS
+487 LNGNNVVQSVHAIS
-501 GNSLTVTDAAVAGTT
+501 GNSLTVTDSAAAGTT

-543 EAPAADFNNVTLN
+543 EAPASDFSNVTLN
-556 GNAWSGNREPS
+556 GNPWTSNND
-567 SASVTVAATTKAAN
+567 SAGSSVTVAGSVNSTYNGRRVKLVQGETP
-581 VGKWA
+581 
-586 LLARSANKPAIGAE
+586 PAIGSGTNY
-600 AFPSVGANQIS
+600 SVGNWLITDGS
-611 STSIGV
+611 F
-617 TGSLTQDYAYWLCI
+617 TGSGNLQTNHKYWLCI
-631 CEFDEVDERYLVKA
+631 CVPDDMDEQQLVA
-645 VYDYSVMYH
+645 SVYDYYCMNEVN
-654 IEEG
+654 EG

>member
-1 MLLAGLTGTGSG
+1 MKLTGLTGTGSG

-20 SVTAGKQIVRQY
+20 SVHAGEQVVRQY

-68 RKGNISS
+68 RKGNVSS

-106 GINIPYVNAVRVDT
+106 GIHIPYINAERVDT

-125 ELADSAA
+125 ALADKADQ
-132 KIVTRVVYVMFY
+132 IVDRVVYVMFY

-151 QLADSAVIE
+151 QLADSAIVE

-166 KFPFSF
+166 KFPYSF
-172 GYIAQDVVVYAYGIF
+172 GYVAQDVVVYAYGIF
-187 DKNTKASAKFGD
+187 DKNTKATAKFSD
-199 YGVETGT
+199 YAVETGT

-231 LVGETTIEVTS
+231 LVGETTIEVTY
-242 CKVGTTSIAASGTT
+242 CKVGTTIIAPSGTT

-288 PSAFNASGKANV
+288 PSAFNASGRANV

-310 IRFQI
+310 FRIQI
-315 GILQGVQFIPQFSYG
+315 GILQGVQFIPQFTYG

-337 QSTAITSVTANGTT
+337 QSTAITSVTANGTA

-362 AASTLFIV
+362 AASTQFIV

-392 LFQDTVP
+392 LFKDTVP

-404 ETIANLAINDV
+404 ETIANLAIRDD

-421 RVVNNTFVEDVAYG
+421 RVVYNTYVEDVAYG
-435 GSAVIA
+435 GSSVIA

-454 TSVAA
+454 TNVAA

-487 LDGNNVVQSVHAIS
+487 LNGNNVVQSVHAIS
-501 GNSLTVTDAAVAGTT
+501 GNSLTVTDSAVAGTT

-543 EAPAADFNNVTLN
+543 EAPASDFSNVTVN
-556 GNAWSGNREPS
+556 GNPWNNNKELSG
-567 SASVTVAATTKAAN
+567 ASVTVAATTKAAN

-617 TGSLTQDYAYWLCI
+617 TGSLAQDYAYWLCI

-645 VYDYSVMYH
+645 VYDYSVMFH
-654 IEEG
+654 VNEG

>member
-1 MLLAGLTGTGSG
+1 MKLTGLTGTGSG

-20 SVTAGKQIVRQY
+20 SVQAGEQIVRQY

-50 LKLISQLSAVMG
+50 LKLISQLSAVMS

-68 RKGNISS
+68 RKGNVTS

-106 GINIPYVNAVRVDT
+106 GINIPYVNAVRVDN

-125 ELADSAA
+125 ELADKANQ
-132 KIVTRVVYVMFY
+132 IVSRVVYVMFY

-151 QLADSAVIE
+151 QLADSAVVE
-160 TAGADG
+160 TAGDNG
-166 KFPFSF
+166 VFPYSF
-172 GYIAQDVVVYAYGIF
+172 DYIAQDVVVYAYGIF
-187 DKNTKASAKFGD
+187 DKNNKASAKFGD
-199 YGVETGT
+199 YAVETGT
-206 QVASLISDRK
+206 QVASLISDRM

-256 NVPYQSFGNV
+256 NVTYQSFGNI

-273 EGKYLAILI
+273 EGKYLAVLI

-300 GFSGLSGGEN
+300 GFSGMSGGET

-315 GILQGVQFIPQFSYG
+315 GILQGIQFVPQYTYG
-330 GTAVIAQ
+330 GIAVIAQ
-337 QSTAITSVTANGTT
+337 QSTVITAVTANGTA
-351 IGASGNTQIAQ
+351 IGASGNTQVAQ
-362 AASTLFIV
+362 AANTTFVV

-399 PFSAD
+399 PFSAN

-441 EVPATFTSVTVNG
+441 EVPASFTSVTVNG
-454 TSVAA
+454 TNVAA
-459 SGTTDVVA
+459 SGTTEVVA

-487 LDGNNVVQSVHAIS
+487 LDGNNVVQSVHAVS
-501 GNSLTVTDAAVAGTT
+501 GNSLTVTDSAVAGTT
-516 VKFAIGTGSSVG
+516 IKFAIGTGSSVG
-528 SFVAQTNYGGTVSLV
+528 TFVAQTHFGGTVSLT
-543 EAPAADFNNVTLN
+543 EAPAADFSNVKIN
-556 GNAWSGNREPS
+556 GFSWNRDMVGSVANATITG
-567 SASVTVAATTKAAN
+567 TTKATN
-581 VGKWA
+581 ISKWV
-586 LLARSANKPAIGAE
+586 LLGRSQTKPTIGDQVW
-600 AFPSVGANQIS
+600 PTLGANQIS
-611 STSIGV
+611 STSFSV
-617 TGSLTQDYAYWLCI
+617 TGTLTANYPYWLCI
-631 CEFDEVDERYLVKA
+631 CEHDDIDDRYLVKA
-645 VYDYSVMYH
+645 VYDYSAMYQV
-654 IEEG
+654 EEG